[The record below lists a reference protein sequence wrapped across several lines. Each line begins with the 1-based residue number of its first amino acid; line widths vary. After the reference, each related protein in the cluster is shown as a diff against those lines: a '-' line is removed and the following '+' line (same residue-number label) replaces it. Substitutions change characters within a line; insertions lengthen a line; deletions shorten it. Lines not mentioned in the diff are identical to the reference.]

1 MHLLVHLRVY
11 WVFDMDIDDL
21 TIPFQNV
28 VMPPVSSQAQF
39 AHWVGVSD
47 DTVRGWVENR
57 TLPTVKIGR
66 QRFICLKTYLQEVE
80 AGKTIF
86 NSGDYK

>member
-1 MHLLVHLRVY
+1 MEV
-11 WVFDMDIDDL
+11 DDL
-21 TIPFQNV
+21 AIPFKHALV
-28 VMPPVSSQAQF
+28 PPVSSQSQF
-39 AHWVGVSD
+39 ASWVGVSD

-66 QRFICLKTYLQEVE
+66 QRFICLKTYLQAVE
-80 AGKTIF
+80 SGKTIF

>member
-1 MHLLVHLRVY
+1 
-11 WVFDMDIDDL
+11 MDIDDQ
-21 TIPFQNV
+21 TIQFPHTAI
-28 VMPPVSSQAQF
+28 PPVSSQTQF
-39 AHWVGVSD
+39 ANWVGVSD

>member
-1 MHLLVHLRVY
+1 MEVE
-11 WVFDMDIDDL
+11 DL
-21 TIPFQNV
+21 SIPFKHALV
-28 VMPPVSSQAQF
+28 PPVSSQAQF
-39 AHWVGVSD
+39 ASWVGVSD
-47 DTVRGWVENR
+47 DTVRDWVENR

-80 AGKTIF
+80 SGKTIF

>member
-1 MHLLVHLRVY
+1 
-11 WVFDMDIDDL
+11 MDVESLKVESINGA
-21 TIPFQNV
+21 IP
-28 VMPPVSSQAQF
+28 PISSQTQF
-39 AHWVGVSD
+39 ANWVGVSD